1 MQLKK
6 EGKSTPWR
14 LASSGTCWMGTL
26 ERKREQKERERE
38 RERKPRKKRQ
48 HISKSQSGSR
58 WRARVLCLLK
68 KKRQT
73 KAKENQLW
81 WNYHWGISIR
91 LCGVNGR
98 RRRDEET
105 ERWSSPITWLC
116 RLLWAF
122 RRWPSVRKKKKL
134 CQVCV
139 TDKTRYY
146 GQSCAPT
153 CPRKIPKFDL
163 KLGLRIPN
171 DSLTK
176 LYRNI
181 AHSGS
186 SLLV

>member
-122 RRWPSVRKKKKL
+122 RRWPSVRKKKETLPGMCHWQNALLRPKL
-134 CQVCV
+134 
-139 TDKTRYY
+139 RSYL
-146 GQSCAPT
+146 P
-153 CPRKIPKFDL
+153 
-163 KLGLRIPN
+163 
-171 DSLTK
+171 
-176 LYRNI
+176 
-181 AHSGS
+181 
-186 SLLV
+186 